1 MGGKS
6 DKKKTEVV
14 AEPEP
19 AQPDMSA
26 YIAQVTGAI
35 AQQNQMTQAMMQNMQ
50 SMQAN
55 SFASIPQPTTSIK
68 VDYDSENKKLKER
81 LAKQVDASDVKR
93 KGVLGT
99 ILTSIDDEPDTV
111 KSLLTGEKD
120 AKV

>member
-1 MGGKS
+1 MGGKN

-14 AEPEP
+14 AEPEQ
-19 AQPDMSA
+19 AQPDMSG
-26 YIAQVTGAI
+26 YIAQVTGAM

-50 SMQAN
+50 NMQAN
-55 SFASIPQPTTSIK
+55 SFASVPQPTTSIK

-81 LAKQVDASDVKR
+81 LAKQVEASDVKR

-99 ILTSIDDEPDTV
+99 ILTSIDDEPETV